1 MPIRPSLLLAL
12 ALLPCLGGCAAA
24 GSYPSLAPR
33 PGELG
38 AATKAP
44 SPAPSSDRT
53 PAPIAPGDSA
63 LTAQLAGLVEQAR
76 QGQTAFES
84 ALAAAATYVGRA
96 GAAGSESWID
106 AQKALSQ
113 LESARAP
120 TATALSELDALAR
133 TRITSGG
140 SAGDADFAAI
150 AAATETVRAMA
161 EKQDAEIGRLSA
173 TLATL

>member
-1 MPIRPSLLLAL
+1 MPARPPLFLAL
-12 ALLPCLGGCAAA
+12 ALLPCLGACAAA

-33 PGELG
+33 PGEEG
-38 AATKAP
+38 TAAKAP
-44 SPAPSSDRT
+44 PPPSDQA
-53 PAPIAPGDSA
+53 PAPIAASDSA

-84 ALAAAATYVGRA
+84 ALAATATYVGRA

>member
-63 LTAQLAGLVEQAR
+63 LTAQLDGLIERAR

-84 ALAAAATYVGRA
+84 ARAAAAARVGRA

-106 AQKALSQ
+106 AQEALSQ
-113 LESARAP
+113 LEGARAP
-120 TATALSELDALAR
+120 TASALSDLDALAR
-133 TRITSGG
+133 SRITSD
-140 SAGDADFAAI
+140 SPASEADLGAI
-150 AAATETVRAMA
+150 AAATEEVRAMA
-161 EKQDAEIGRLSA
+161 EKQDTEIARLSG
-173 TLATL
+173 TLAPL